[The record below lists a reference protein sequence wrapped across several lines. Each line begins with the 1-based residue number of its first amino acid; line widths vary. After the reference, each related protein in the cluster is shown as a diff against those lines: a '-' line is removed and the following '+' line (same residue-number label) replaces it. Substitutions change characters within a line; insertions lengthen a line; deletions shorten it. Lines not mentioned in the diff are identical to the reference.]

1 MCLEYY
7 STVSIICV
15 TTLSGKVIILIE
27 KIKHL
32 WTVGQER
39 VGRTESSI
47 DIYAQACVIES

>member
-15 TTLSGKVIILIE
+15 TTLSGKIIILIE

-47 DIYAQACVIES
+47 DIYAQACVK